1 MAQPAAA
8 GRTPAWESAIVAR
21 RYYLEGRQKNEIAD
35 EFGISRFRV
44 ARILDDALASGI
56 VRIHVALPEGIDV
69 DLGDALAARFGIRR
83 TVVAIAQDGVDVV
96 DVLGAAGA
104 RVLAS
109 RITKDDVLGISWGAT
124 LTAVVD
130 AIDSIA
136 AAEVVQLVGGV
147 ASAGLEVNG
156 VELLR
161 RLALRTG
168 APVWPLHAPFL
179 VGSVATAQ
187 QLRRDPSLAP
197 TIERFSA
204 VTVAVL
210 GIGSLVTGRSALWAA
225 LDDDARLELTAQ
237 GAVADLGGCM
247 VLDDGALVTAG
258 VLGRFIAIDADR
270 LRGIDEVIAVA
281 GGDEKVEAIA
291 AALRSGLV
299 STLVTDSTTARA
311 LLA

>member
-44 ARILDDALASGI
+44 ARILDEALASGI
-56 VRIHVALPEGIDV
+56 VRIHVALPEGVDV
-69 DLGDALAARFGIRR
+69 ELGDALAARFGIRR
-83 TVVAIAQDGVDVV
+83 AVVAIAQDGVGVV

-109 RITKDDVLGISWGAT
+109 RIAKDDVLGISWGST

-179 VGSVATAQ
+179 VGTAATAR
-187 QLRRDPSLAP
+187 QLRHDPSLAP

-204 VTVAVL
+204 VTVALL
-210 GIGSLVTGRSALWAA
+210 GIGSLATGRSALWAA
-225 LDDDARLELTAQ
+225 LDDDARGELAAQ

-247 VLDDGALVTAG
+247 VLADGSLVTAD
-258 VLGRFIAIDADR
+258 VLGRVIAIDAER
-270 LRGIDEVIAVA
+270 LRGIDDVIAVA
-281 GGDEKVEAIA
+281 GGADKVDAIA

-299 STLVTDSTTARA
+299 TTLVTDSTTARA